1 MVKLKTEKAK
11 GILNQKAGEQWF
23 TLARYLP
30 APPFETFVEHYWIVR
45 WDLHGQP
52 PYLQENLP
60 YPSVH
65 LVFEPGNSRVIGVVK
80 GKFSVLLKDKGQVF
94 GIKFRPG
101 GFYPFVRR
109 SVADFTDRSVA
120 LTDVFDPAIEA
131 LIEPM
136 LTLADD
142 AAMVALA
149 EDYLRDR
156 LPEADLTARS
166 VDALVEC
173 VRLDRSITKV
183 GDLVTRTGVSARTLQ
198 RLFRQYVGVSPKWV
212 IQRFRLHEATEH
224 LDEDAAVAGARLAAE
239 LGYFDQAHFIKDF
252 KSLVGR
258 SPADYAKQRE
268 PRSSDEPGLTPP
280 SAAPHFRK
288 MV

>member
-1 MVKLKTEKAK
+1 MVEVKTEKAK
-11 GILNQKAGEQWF
+11 GILNQKAGERVF

-30 APPFETFVEHYWIVR
+30 TPPLDRFVEHYWIVR
-45 WDLHGQP
+45 WDLGDQP

-65 LVFEPGNSRVIGVVK
+65 LVFQAGSSRIIGVIK
-80 GKFSVLLKDKGQVF
+80 GKFSIMLEGKGQVF
-94 GIKFRPG
+94 GVKFRPG

-109 SVADFTDRSVA
+109 SVAEFTDQTIA

-131 LIEPM
+131 LVEPM
-136 LTLADD
+136 LTLDDD
-142 AAMVALA
+142 AAMVTLA

-156 LPEADLTARS
+156 LPAADLTAYS

-183 GDLVTRTGVSARTLQ
+183 GDLVAQTGVSARTLQ

-212 IQRFRLHEATEH
+212 IQRFRLHDATEH
-224 LDEDAAVAGARLAAE
+224 LDEDAAVAGARLAAD

-252 KSLVGR
+252 KRLVGR
-258 SPADYAKQRE
+258 SPADYANRHH
-268 PRSSDEPGLTPP
+268 L
-280 SAAPHFRK
+280 
-288 MV
+288 